1 MFRSIFWRLVA
12 SQVAIA
18 LFAVAAAGV
27 LSYRLFRNHYL
38 AAAEKDVIRIAR
50 ALAEQAA
57 PMLADPR
64 RHGEIAT
71 IARTAGEV
79 VGGRV
84 CIFGP
89 DAGALLAATSE
100 EGGARVRQAAADY
113 GAAGGLTV
121 ERVTSDCEPRLS
133 LKVELPISGPR
144 GRLGAVMVRA
154 PVAGTDAILQNV
166 RRLSAL
172 TALAAGMA
180 AFLLSLLVSQTIA
193 SPLRRISQASAR
205 IGEGQFAT
213 RIAPLPGG
221 EIGDL
226 AVTVNHMAERLQALF
241 EELSRETAMLLES
254 MAKEQR
260 LEQMR
265 RNFVANASHQLRTPL
280 TSARGFLEAL
290 ADGTAST
297 DQARR
302 RCLGVALEQL
312 SRMQTLIEKL
322 MDLSRFDA
330 GAAHLEPEPVRVGD
344 LVQGAVSTFEPRLG
358 EAGLKLVTEVEPG
371 LPDLT
376 VDGTRIAEALGNL
389 IDNAIRVSPA
399 GGTITIA
406 ARRDGAGIR
415 FTVRDQGP
423 GIPDA
428 DLEAVWER
436 FYSKGPGAGMG
447 LGLAIVKEI
456 VGAHGGEVFGHNAE
470 GGGAVFGFS
479 LPLDARQWHGIM

>member
-38 AAAEKDVIRIAR
+38 AAAEKEVIRIAR

-57 PMLADPR
+57 PMLADPK

-100 EGGARVRQAAADY
+100 EGGAQVRRAAADY
-113 GAAGGLTV
+113 GAADGLTV
-121 ERVTSDCEPRLS
+121 ERVTSNCEPRLS
-133 LKVELPISGPR
+133 LKVELPMNGPR
-144 GRLGAVMVRA
+144 GRLGAVLVRA
-154 PVAGTDAILQNV
+154 PVAGTEAILQSV

-172 TALAAGMA
+172 TALAAGVA
-180 AFLLSLLVSQTIA
+180 AFGLSLLVSQTIA
-193 SPLRRISQASAR
+193 SPLRRISQVSAR
-205 IGEGQFAT
+205 IGEGQLAT

-241 EELSRETAMLLES
+241 DELSHEKAMLLES

-290 ADGTAST
+290 ADGTAGT

-302 RCLGVALEQL
+302 RCLRVALDQL

-330 GAAHLEPEPVRVGD
+330 GAAHLEFEPARAD
-344 LVQGAVSTFEPRLG
+344 ALVQGAVSTFEPRLS
-358 EAGLKLVTEVEPG
+358 EAGLKLVTEIQPG
-371 LPDLT
+371 LPVLT
-376 VDGTRIAEALGNL
+376 VDGTRIVEALGNL

-399 GGTITIA
+399 GGAIVVA
-406 ARRDGAGIR
+406 GQGDGSAIR
-415 FTVRDQGP
+415 FSVRDQGP
-423 GIPDA
+423 GVLDA

-436 FYSKGPGAGMG
+436 FYTKGPGAGMG

-456 VGAHGGEVFGHNAE
+456 VSAHGGEVFARNEE
-470 GGGAVFGFS
+470 GGGAVFGFRLS
-479 LPLDARQWHGIM
+479 V